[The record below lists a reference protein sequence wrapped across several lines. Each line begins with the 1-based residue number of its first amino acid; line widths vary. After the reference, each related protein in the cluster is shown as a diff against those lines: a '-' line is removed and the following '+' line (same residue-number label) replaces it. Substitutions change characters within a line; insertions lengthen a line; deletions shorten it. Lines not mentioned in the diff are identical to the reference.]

1 MSASLL
7 THNTLYL
14 IGILLNIGVI
24 LLVILISR
32 KNLTST
38 VVTFI
43 LMSISVTVFQVSNLI
58 GLNATSGIESKNTLM
73 FSLSTIFIGI
83 FLTHWF
89 LALTGKVK
97 KRLWPLIFIYATGLC
112 LVAFFMI
119 NPNSYLLVSI
129 PKLYFP
135 FFYNPGALYV
145 LDPIW
150 FMLTGLYFF
159 YESNASYKN
168 ETNPIEKNRLKYAL
182 ISVIYGFIIGS
193 TAYLP
198 LFDIPF
204 DPMWSALFG
213 LYTIP
218 LAYAIVRYELLDI
231 RVFAKRAFVYL
242 VTMICLGV
250 VIGITNFIGNYI
262 LKVQPDFPSWIM
274 PAILAILIG
283 EGGIYLW
290 SKARQ
295 EDRSKYEFV
304 DLVTH
309 KFRGPLTQIKWA
321 TDLISSESSAAGA
334 VSENSKTAIETI
346 QQATSKMTEL
356 TNALVAVDDTDS
368 KKYTYAYKT
377 FDLLAVVNN
386 VVKEYSPR
394 YMQKKIDIGIYATGV
409 DTTAYGDPEKMKFA
423 VDILVNN
430 ALIYTPQGGRVS
442 IRFWQRGTYLE
453 MIINDTGIGIPDD
466 AAPFMFTKFYRAEN
480 AQRATVDGT
489 GIGLYLANEIVKR
502 NGGTLSYFSQGPTKG
517 ATFVIHLPVKI

>member
-7 THNTLYL
+7 THNILYL
-14 IGILLNIGVI
+14 IGILLNVGVI
-24 LLVILISR
+24 LLVIVISR
-32 KNLTST
+32 KHFTST

-58 GLNATSGIESKNTLM
+58 GLNAASAISSRNTLM
-73 FSLSTIFIGI
+73 FSLSTLFIGM

-97 KRLWPLIFIYATGLC
+97 KRRWPLAIIYATGLC
-112 LVAFFMI
+112 LAAFFI
-119 NPNSYLLVSI
+119 AFPDTYLLESV

-135 FFYNPGALYV
+135 FYYQPGLWYI
-145 LDPIW
+145 LDPTW

-159 YESNASYKN
+159 YELNSSYKA

-182 ISVIYGFIIGS
+182 LSVVYGFIVGT
-193 TAYLP
+193 TAYL
-198 LFDIPF
+198 LVFDIPF
-204 DPMWSALFG
+204 DPIWSAFFG

-242 VTMICLGV
+242 ATMICLGV
-250 VIGITNFIGNYI
+250 VIGVTNFIGNYI

-274 PAILAILIG
+274 PAILAVLIG

-290 SKARQ
+290 RKARH
-295 EDRSKYEFV
+295 EDRAKYEFV

-321 TDLISSESSAAGA
+321 TDLIASESNSAG
-334 VSENSKTAIETI
+334 VMSENGRNAIETI

-356 TNALVAVDDTDS
+356 TNALVTVDDTDS
-368 KKYTYAYKT
+368 KKHDYAYKS
-377 FDLLAVVNN
+377 FDLLAVVNA
-386 VVKEYSPR
+386 VAREYGPR
-394 YMQKKIDIGIYATGV
+394 FMQKKIDLGIYATGI

-430 ALIYTPQGGRVS
+430 ALIYTPPGGKVS
-442 IRFWQRGTYLE
+442 VRFWQRGAYLE
-453 MIINDTGIGIPDD
+453 MIINDTGIGVPDD

-480 AQRATVDGT
+480 AQKATVDGT